1 MAEEHKMGTMDI
13 SQHKAAYGAF
23 MKMTTWG
30 TVAVLVLLALM
41 AFFLVHGH

>member
-13 SQHKAAYGAF
+13 SQHKGAWEGF

-30 TVAVLVLLALM
+30 GAVVIAVLVLLAI
-41 AFFLVHGH
+41 FVV